1 MICESPIK
9 KTKFD
14 AMKLLLPRVLE
25 SDKQTIGTL
34 YLLNDKNHV
43 IDSWHSLELPDLNN
57 KRGVSRI
64 PEGHY
69 KCKKHLSPRFNK
81 CLWLQD
87 VEGRSEILIHKGNYH
102 TDIRGCI
109 LIGSGLSDIN
119 NDGHLD
125 VTDSKRAVA
134 KLMSYLNDVDGIMIE
149 IKNRL

>member
-1 MICESPIK
+1 
-9 KTKFD
+9 
-14 AMKLLLPRVLE
+14 MKLSLPRVLH

-34 YLLNDKNHV
+34 YLLNNQNHV
-43 IDSWHSLELPDLNN
+43 IDSWYSLELPDLNN

-69 KCKKHLSPRFNK
+69 KCKKHLSPRFGK

-87 VEGRSEILIHKGNYH
+87 VEGRSEILIHKGNYY

-109 LIGSGLSDIN
+109 LIGLGLSDIN

-125 VTDSKRAVA
+125 VMDSKRAVA
-134 KLMSYLNDVDGIMIE
+134 RLMSYFNDVDGVMIE
-149 IKNRL
+149 IKDPL